1 MIARSFDG
9 EVVQRRLR
17 MLSDLLDRL
26 ESLGQTSAARL
37 ESDWQHAAVVE
48 RLLTRIVELAIKINT
63 HVVTSTGALPP
74 QDYRQS
80 FLDAATAHLIE
91 QQLAERL
98 APSAGLRNA
107 IVHDYAWVN
116 LDKVAEGAARALV
129 DYREYVQQASVC
141 VQSRRQAPPDNG

>member
-80 FLDAATAHLIE
+80 FWT
-91 QQLAERL
+91 
-98 APSAGLRNA
+98 LR
-107 IVHDYAWVN
+107 
-116 LDKVAEGAARALV
+116 
-129 DYREYVQQASVC
+129 
-141 VQSRRQAPPDNG
+141 RRT

>member
-74 QDYRQS
+74 PGLPPIVPGRCDGAPDR
-80 FLDAATAHLIE
+80 AAT
-91 QQLAERL
+91 
-98 APSAGLRNA
+98 G
-107 IVHDYAWVN
+107 
-116 LDKVAEGAARALV
+116 
-129 DYREYVQQASVC
+129 
-141 VQSRRQAPPDNG
+141 